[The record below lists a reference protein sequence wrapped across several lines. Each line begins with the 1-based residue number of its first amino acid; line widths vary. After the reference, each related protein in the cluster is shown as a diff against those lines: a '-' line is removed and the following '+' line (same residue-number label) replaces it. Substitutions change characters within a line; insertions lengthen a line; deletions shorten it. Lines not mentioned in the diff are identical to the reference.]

1 MWKALI
7 QSTVFTMGE
16 PFFRFGKSSCPPD
29 PAWSRLDI
37 QLFQNDFHIVSEF
50 FTFFQLVLDAV
61 DAVDDIGTIHVRW
74 DNGSGLGIVPGVDT
88 VRKVTGISGSL
99 KEQILQVR
107 DTGLVNMFD
116 VKGVREVA
124 EALDLDELVEYLD
137 SGAEGYARF
146 ILYGG

>member
-1 MWKALI
+1 MKIMGRKEVEALRKKYPKGTRVELV
-7 QSTVFTMGE
+7 SLE
-16 PFFRFGKSSCPPD
+16 D
-29 PAWSRLDI
+29 HYSRMP
-37 QLFQNDFHIVSEF
+37 EG
-50 FTFFQLVLDAV
+50 TRGTV

>member
-1 MWKALI
+1 MKIMGRKEVEALRKKYPKGTRVELV
-7 QSTVFTMGE
+7 SLE
-16 PFFRFGKSSCPPD
+16 D
-29 PAWSRLDI
+29 HYSRMP
-37 QLFQNDFHIVSEF
+37 EG
-50 FTFFQLVLDAV
+50 TRGTV

-88 VRKVTGISGSL
+88 VRKVTEIGGSL

>member
-1 MWKALI
+1 MKIMSRKEVEALRKKYPKGTRVELV
-7 QSTVFTMGE
+7 SLE
-16 PFFRFGKSSCPPD
+16 D
-29 PAWSRLDI
+29 PYSRMP
-37 QLFQNDFHIVSEF
+37 EG
-50 FTFFQLVLDAV
+50 TRGTV

-88 VRKVTGISGSL
+88 VRKVTEISGSL

-116 VKGVREVA
+116 IKGVREVA

-137 SGAEGYARF
+137 NGAEGYARF
-146 ILYGG
+146 ILYGE

>member
-1 MWKALI
+1 MKVMSRKEVEALRKRYPKGTRVALV
-7 QSTVFTMGE
+7 SLE
-16 PFFRFGKSSCPPD
+16 D
-29 PAWSRLDI
+29 PYARI
-37 QLFQNDFHIVSEF
+37 PEG
-50 FTFFQLVLDAV
+50 TKGTV

-88 VRKVTGISGSL
+88 VRKITEIGGSL

-137 SGAEGYARF
+137 NGAEGYARF

>member
-1 MWKALI
+1 MRIMSRKDVEALRKKYPKGTRVELV
-7 QSTVFTMGE
+7 SLE
-16 PFFRFGKSSCPPD
+16 D
-29 PAWSRLDI
+29 PYSRMP
-37 QLFQNDFHIVSEF
+37 EG
-50 FTFFQLVLDAV
+50 TRGTV

-88 VRKVTGISGSL
+88 VRKVTEIGGSL
-99 KEQILQVR
+99 KEQIVQVR

-137 SGAEGYARF
+137 NGAEGYARF
-146 ILYGG
+146 ILYGE

>member
-1 MWKALI
+1 MKIMSRKEVEALRKKYPKGTRVELV
-7 QSTVFTMGE
+7 SLE
-16 PFFRFGKSSCPPD
+16 D
-29 PAWSRLDI
+29 PYSRMP
-37 QLFQNDFHIVSEF
+37 EG
-50 FTFFQLVLDAV
+50 TRGTV

-88 VRKVTGISGSL
+88 VRKVTEISGSL

-137 SGAEGYARF
+137 NGAEGYARF

>member
-1 MWKALI
+1 MKIMGRKEVEALRKKYPKGTRVELV
-7 QSTVFTMGE
+7 SLE
-16 PFFRFGKSSCPPD
+16 D
-29 PAWSRLDI
+29 PYSRLP
-37 QLFQNDFHIVSEF
+37 EG
-50 FTFFQLVLDAV
+50 TRGTV

-88 VRKVTGISGSL
+88 VRKVTEIGGSL

-137 SGAEGYARF
+137 NGAEGYARF
-146 ILYGG
+146 ILYGE

>member
-1 MWKALI
+1 MKIMGRKEVEALRKKYPKGTRVELV
-7 QSTVFTMGE
+7 SLE
-16 PFFRFGKSSCPPD
+16 D
-29 PAWSRLDI
+29 PYSRLP
-37 QLFQNDFHIVSEF
+37 EG
-50 FTFFQLVLDAV
+50 TRGTV

-137 SGAEGYARF
+137 NGAEGYARF

>member
-1 MWKALI
+1 MRIMSRKDVEALRKKYPKGTRVELV
-7 QSTVFTMGE
+7 SLE
-16 PFFRFGKSSCPPD
+16 D
-29 PAWSRLDI
+29 PYSRLP
-37 QLFQNDFHIVSEF
+37 EG
-50 FTFFQLVLDAV
+50 TRGTV

-88 VRKVTGISGSL
+88 VRKVTEIGGSL

-124 EALDLDELVEYLD
+124 EAMELDELVEYLD

>member
-1 MWKALI
+1 MDAEKEGYTMKIMGRKEVEALRRKYPKGTRVELI
-7 QSTVFTMGE
+7 SME
-16 PFFRFGKSSCPPD
+16 D
-29 PAWSRLDI
+29 PYSRLP
-37 QLFQNDFHIVSEF
+37 EG
-50 FTFFQLVLDAV
+50 TRGTV

-88 VRKVTGISGSL
+88 VRKVTEIGGSL

-116 VKGVREVA
+116 IKGVREVA

-137 SGAEGYARF
+137 NGAEGYARF
-146 ILYGG
+146 ILYGE

>member
-1 MWKALI
+1 MKIMSRKEVEALRKKYPKGTRVELV
-7 QSTVFTMGE
+7 SLE
-16 PFFRFGKSSCPPD
+16 D
-29 PAWSRLDI
+29 PYSRLP
-37 QLFQNDFHIVSEF
+37 EG
-50 FTFFQLVLDAV
+50 TRGTV

-88 VRKVTGISGSL
+88 VRKVTEIGGSL

-137 SGAEGYARF
+137 NGAEGYARF
-146 ILYGG
+146 ILYGE

>member
-1 MWKALI
+1 MKIMSRREVEALRKRYPKGTRVKLI
-7 QSTVFTMGE
+7 SLE
-16 PFFRFGKSSCPPD
+16 D
-29 PAWSRLDI
+29 PYSRLP
-37 QLFQNDFHIVSEF
+37 EG
-50 FTFFQLVLDAV
+50 TKGTV

-116 VKGVREVA
+116 IRGVREVA
-124 EALDLDELVEYLD
+124 EAMEFTELITFLDEDRER
-137 SGAEGYARF
+137 YAGF
-146 ILYGG
+146 ILHGE

>member
-1 MWKALI
+1 MDAEKEGYTMKIMGRKEVEALRRKYPKGTRVELI
-7 QSTVFTMGE
+7 SME
-16 PFFRFGKSSCPPD
+16 D
-29 PAWSRLDI
+29 PYSRLP
-37 QLFQNDFHIVSEF
+37 EG
-50 FTFFQLVLDAV
+50 TRGTV
-61 DAVDDIGTIHVRW
+61 DAIHVRW

-88 VRKVTGISGSL
+88 VRKVTEISGSL

-107 DTGLVNMFD
+107 DTGMVNMFD

-137 SGAEGYARF
+137 NGAEGYARF

>member
-1 MWKALI
+1 MMKIMGRKEVEALRKKYPKGTRVELV
-7 QSTVFTMGE
+7 SLE
-16 PFFRFGKSSCPPD
+16 D
-29 PAWSRLDI
+29 PYSRMP
-37 QLFQNDFHIVSEF
+37 EG
-50 FTFFQLVLDAV
+50 TRGTV

-88 VRKVTGISGSL
+88 VRKVTEISGSL

-137 SGAEGYARF
+137 NGAEGYARF

>member
-1 MWKALI
+1 MRIMSRKDVEALRKKYPKGTRVELV
-7 QSTVFTMGE
+7 SLE
-16 PFFRFGKSSCPPD
+16 D
-29 PAWSRLDI
+29 PYSRLP
-37 QLFQNDFHIVSEF
+37 EG
-50 FTFFQLVLDAV
+50 TRGTV

-88 VRKVTGISGSL
+88 VRKVTEISGSL

-137 SGAEGYARF
+137 NGAEGYARF
-146 ILYGG
+146 ILYGE

>member
-1 MWKALI
+1 MDAEKEGYTMKIMGRKEVEALRRKYPKGTRVELI
-7 QSTVFTMGE
+7 SME
-16 PFFRFGKSSCPPD
+16 D
-29 PAWSRLDI
+29 PYSRLP
-37 QLFQNDFHIVSEF
+37 EG
-50 FTFFQLVLDAV
+50 TRGTV

-74 DNGSGLGIVPGVDT
+74 DNGSGIGIVPGVDT
-88 VRKVTGISGSL
+88 VRKVTEIGGSL

-137 SGAEGYARF
+137 NGAEGYARF